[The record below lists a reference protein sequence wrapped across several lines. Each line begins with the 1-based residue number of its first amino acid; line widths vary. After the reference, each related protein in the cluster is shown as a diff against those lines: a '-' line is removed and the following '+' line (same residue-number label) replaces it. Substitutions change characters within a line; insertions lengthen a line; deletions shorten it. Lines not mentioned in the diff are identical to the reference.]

1 MKSSQPAEIRTAHL
15 YLAFPSFCC
24 LLFPPT
30 LFHQLVAVLPTAFF
44 LLTSIFSLAA
54 QPPLHPLFHP
64 SYLFSLLLYYPPSS
78 SSWNSFTLRYTYL
91 VSQPSSFLPFVHLFW
106 PYPHQPNL
114 SSLFA
119 VHAPSFLLPGL
130 LSLLLY

>member
-1 MKSSQPAEIRTAHL
+1 MQSSNPAEIRTAHL
-15 YLAFPSFCC
+15 YLAFPSFRC

-30 LFHQLVAVLPTAFF
+30 LFYQLVAVLPTAFF

-64 SYLFSLLLYYPPSS
+64 PYLFSLLLYYLPSS
-78 SSWNSFTLRYTYL
+78 SSWSSFTLLYTYL
-91 VSQPSSFLPFVHLFW
+91 VSQPSPFLSFAHLFW

-119 VHAPSFLLPGL
+119 DHAPPFHLPGL